1 MTKHLRQIL
10 LLLAITLALQGCDR
24 PASPAHVTEV
34 AAVGLN
40 AGRLD
45 SASRYLVSG
54 SIHHGINLWRIADH
68 ERLFDWTHDKD
79 ASTTMIAADLSLD
92 ARWALTADVHTL
104 ALWKTDT
111 GENHRYWTVPAQI
124 LAVQLSDN
132 GTRALLGLDDH
143 TAVLFDLINGG
154 ILQTLRHNNRVRSV
168 AMNADASIAV
178 TGSED
183 YQAISWDLRNGKP
196 LARFEHSDDVQLVA
210 LSADATLALS
220 MSKYDKAVIWH
231 THTGEL
237 VGQLPLA
244 AEGLKRGL
252 RFTSARFSADNRLLL
267 TGRPDQRV
275 TLWDVATL
283 KELAAWEL
291 PKRSRWKPT
300 GASILDVAFSEK
312 KNTFYA
318 IGSNGLLARLER
330 P

>member
-1 MTKHLRQIL
+1 MTHLRQFP
-10 LLLAITLALQGCDR
+10 LLLAIILVLHGCDR
-24 PASPAHVTEV
+24 PASPSHVTEI

-45 SASRYLVSG
+45 SDSRYVVSG
-54 SIHHGINLWRIADH
+54 SIHHGISLWRVADQ
-68 ERLFDWTHDKD
+68 ERLFDWAHAKD
-79 ASTTMIAADLSLD
+79 SPTTMIAADFSPD

-111 GENHRYWTVPAQI
+111 GENHRYWTVPARI
-124 LAVQLSDN
+124 LAVRLSNN
-132 GTRALLGLDDH
+132 GRQALLGLDDH
-143 TAVLFDLINGG
+143 SAVLFDLINGG
-154 ILQTLRHNNRVRSV
+154 TLQTLHHNNRVRSV
-168 AMNADASIAV
+168 ALSADAGIAV

-183 YQAISWDLRNGKP
+183 YQAVSWDLRSGKP
-196 LARFEHSDDVQLVA
+196 LARVEHDDDVQLVA

-220 MSKYDKAVIWH
+220 VSKYDKAIVWH
-231 THTGEL
+231 THSGEL

-244 AEGLKRGL
+244 AEGLKSGL

-283 KELAAWEL
+283 TALAAWEL
-291 PKRSRWKPT
+291 PKRSLWKPT
-300 GASILDVAFSEK
+300 GASIVDVAFSEK

-318 IGSNGLLARLER
+318 IGSNGLLVRLER